1 MEQFV
6 VDVLKEDNQNEVDYV
21 MKNIFRLDSDG
32 SGTVS
37 FLELGNFLFKRHCG
51 ELSLQR
57 EHRSG
62 KMTRGSERLMNLEE
76 FIRLLNY
83 SYKFLEVVC
92 PPEVAKFTFDSV
104 DADHD
109 GWITYVEYFK
119 VIEIYVCKGG
129 KVQAPVP
136 PAPVGPERHSR
147 LRIYLW
153 NLLKHLY
160 DAHVQGRSLAS
171 NDNEVKLLIFAI
183 VG

>member
-1 MEQFV
+1 
-6 VDVLKEDNQNEVDYV
+6 
-21 MKNIFRLDSDG
+21 
-32 SGTVS
+32 
-37 FLELGNFLFKRHCG
+37 
-51 ELSLQR
+51 
-57 EHRSG
+57 
-62 KMTRGSERLMNLEE
+62 MNLDE
-76 FIRLLNY
+76 FIKLLNN

-92 PPEVAKFTFDSV
+92 PPDVAKFVFDSV

-136 PAPVGPERHSR
+136 PPAPVGPERRSR

-153 NLLKHLY
+153 NLLRQLY

-171 NDNEVKLLIFAI
+171 NDEEVKRLIFAI